1 MNTESPLLIIANTPS
16 ANTLKLAQAVESGAQ
31 DIEEIHTRRL
41 LPLAA
46 TAEDILSARAVII
59 GTTEN
64 FGAMSGQIKD
74 FFERIYYP
82 CLDKTNA
89 LPCAL
94 YVRAGKD
101 GTCTLRGVQS
111 IIGGLRWRQMQPPL
125 LMRGDYQD
133 SFIGDCKNLGATIAA
148 GLSVGIF

>member
-31 DIEEIHTRRL
+31 EIEEIITRRL

-46 TAEDILSARAVII
+46 TAEDILTARAVII

-101 GTCTLRGVQS
+101 GTGTLRGVQS
-111 IIGGLRWRQMQPPL
+111 IISGLRWRQMQPPL

>member
-31 DIEEIHTRRL
+31 EIEEIITRRL

-46 TAEDILSARAVII
+46 TAEDILTARAVII

-101 GTCTLRGVQS
+101 GTGTLRGVQS
-111 IIGGLRWRQMQPPL
+111 IVSGLRWRQMQPPL

-133 SFIGDCKNLGATIAA
+133 SFISDCKNLGATIAA